1 MSKGEIMSDI
11 LISALH
17 ANEVLHANA
26 SSNVANMN
34 TRDYKS
40 LRTTI
45 TEGQKGSVDTVTVRT
60 TTEGAPTEDGHQTS
74 NVDLPRE
81 FTDMILARRGFES
94 ILAAI
99 STREEMMNDLM
110 KTFSSIDEQD

>member
-1 MSKGEIMSDI
+1 MFKGEIMSDM
-11 LISALH
+11 LISALR
-17 ANEVLHANA
+17 ANGTLLANA

-45 TEGQKGSVDTVTVRT
+45 TEGQQGSVDVVTARNA
-60 TTEGAPTEDGHQTS
+60 TEGMPAEDGHQTS

-81 FTDMILARRGFES
+81 FTDRILARRGFES
-94 ILAAI
+94 VLAAI
-99 STREEMMNDLM
+99 STREEMMDDLM
-110 KTFSSIDEQD
+110 KTFSSRHE